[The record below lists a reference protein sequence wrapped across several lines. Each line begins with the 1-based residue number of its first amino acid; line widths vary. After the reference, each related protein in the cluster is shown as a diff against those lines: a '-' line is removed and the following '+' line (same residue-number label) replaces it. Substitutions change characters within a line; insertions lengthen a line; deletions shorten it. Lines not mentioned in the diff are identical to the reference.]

1 MPTGTRKKTTAR
13 KQTTAR
19 KKPASRKRKP
29 AGKKSSVRKLRIKLG
44 TWPMLGLA
52 AAIVL
57 ALVFLLV
64 RKSGAQDAG
73 TGARVPPGA
82 WKYGIDISHNNQ
94 GRIVWDSL
102 FVMTDSRG
110 RTVREPGMARDI
122 RPVGF
127 VFIKASE
134 GASMK
139 DPDFRENWKSAR
151 RSGIRRGAYHFF
163 RSSKDG
169 AEQARN
175 FISAVGPLAA
185 GDLPPVLD
193 IETIH
198 RGCTKK
204 LLNERALK
212 WLKIVEAHYGVRPVV
227 YASATFAKD
236 NLCDEIRNDYEIW
249 VAHYGK
255 DRPSYE
261 GWTWWQ
267 FTDKG
272 VVHGVPGFVD
282 INVVK
287 P

>member
-1 MPTGTRKKTTAR
+1 
-13 KQTTAR
+13 
-19 KKPASRKRKP
+19 
-29 AGKKSSVRKLRIKLG
+29 
-44 TWPMLGLA
+44 
-52 AAIVL
+52 
-57 ALVFLLV
+57 
-64 RKSGAQDAG
+64 
-73 TGARVPPGA
+73 
-82 WKYGIDISHNNQ
+82 
-94 GRIVWDSL
+94 
-102 FVMTDSRG
+102 
-110 RTVREPGMARDI
+110 
-122 RPVGF
+122 
-127 VFIKASE
+127 
-134 GASMK
+134 
-139 DPDFRENWKSAR
+139 
-151 RSGIRRGAYHFF
+151 
-163 RSSKDG
+163 
-169 AEQARN
+169 
-175 FISAVGPLAA
+175 
-185 GDLPPVLD
+185 VLD

-212 WLKIVEAHYGVRPVV
+212 WLKTVEAHYGVRPVV